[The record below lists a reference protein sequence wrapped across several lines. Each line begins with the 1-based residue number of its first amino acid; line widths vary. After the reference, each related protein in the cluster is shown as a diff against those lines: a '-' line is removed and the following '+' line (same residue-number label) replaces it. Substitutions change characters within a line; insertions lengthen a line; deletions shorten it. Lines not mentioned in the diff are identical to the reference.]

1 MIFFKNILILTLSIM
16 AFNYSFSQECS
27 GLVEICKNNL
37 IKGNPKFLSDGQVYS
52 VLLNN
57 EKAEFKT
64 TFFGNSTYRIA
75 VTSGIE
81 DDYVVFSVKDLDGNI
96 LFTNKD
102 YGNSAHWDFKVPETL
117 PVVIETEL
125 DLDKKKAGCV
135 VMLIGFIQ

>member
-1 MIFFKNILILTLSIM
+1 MNFFKNILIFTFSII
-16 AFNYSFSQECS
+16 AYNYSFSQECS
-27 GLVEICKNNL
+27 GLVKICKNNL
-37 IKGNPKFLSDGQVYS
+37 VKGNRKFLSDGQVYS

-102 YGNSAHWDFKVPETL
+102 YDNAPYWDFKVPESL
-117 PVVIETEL
+117 PIIIETEL
-125 DLDKKKAGCV
+125 DIDKKKAGCV